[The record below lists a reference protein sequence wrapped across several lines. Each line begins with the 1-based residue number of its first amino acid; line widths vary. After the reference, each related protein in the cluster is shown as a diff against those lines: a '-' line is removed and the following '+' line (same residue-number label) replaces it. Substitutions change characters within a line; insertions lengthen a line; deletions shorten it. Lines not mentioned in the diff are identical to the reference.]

1 MIKPLNPTEIK
12 PLNPIERQVGLVIC
26 QLLLGGADFEDI
38 AEALEYWSEEMR
50 AQAKI
55 PERLN

>member
-26 QLLLGGADFEDI
+26 QLLLGGVDFDDI

-50 AQAKI
+50 AQTQK

>member
-1 MIKPLNPTEIK
+1 MIKPLNPSEFK
-12 PLNPIERQVGLVIC
+12 PLNPIEVAFGAVIC
-26 QLLLGGADFEDI
+26 QLLLGGVGFDDI

>member
-1 MIKPLNPTEIK
+1 MIK
-12 PLNPIERQVGLVIC
+12 PLNPIEWEIGLVVRK
-26 QLLLGGADFEDI
+26 LLLGGVDFDDI

-55 PERLN
+55 PGWMN